1 MPTPNM
7 NRSASAGSV
16 IRRLGVEIGPIVG
29 GGLGSGGGPGGCGR
43 GASATCGTGGAGAG
57 GAGGAGADA
66 DAASGAGGAGGAST
80 SVLDTRIIVASGF
93 EPDRLTFSPESPS
106 K

>member
-29 GGLGSGGGPGGCGR
+29 GGLGSGGMGWGAGTGAGGCG
-43 GASATCGTGGAGAG
+43 ASTTG
-57 GAGGAGADA
+57 
-66 DAASGAGGAGGAST
+66 GAGGAGGAST

-93 EPDRLTFSPESPS
+93 EPDMLTFSPESPS